1 MNENLVSY
9 TFSVTDA
16 TEGNA
21 MSTTEFYFVVPFGA
35 TLVYASAAPQDDDG
49 TLTVDI
55 NNATAA
61 TTLVTAL
68 DSTDK
73 DVPGEWISTHFGG
86 TSAPVQIAAGSIL
99 NLDFNTATAAN
110 RVDIQMLFLQG
121 STWG

>member
-21 MSTTEFYFVVPFGA
+21 MSTTEFFFKVPFGA
-35 TLVYASAAPQDDDG
+35 TLVYASAAPQDDDA

-55 NNATAA
+55 NDATAA
-61 TTLVTAL
+61 TTLVAAI
-68 DSTDK
+68 DATDK
-73 DVPGEWISTHFGG
+73 DVPGEWISTHLGG
-86 TSAPVQIAAGSIL
+86 TNAPVEIAAGNIL

-110 RVDIQMLFLQG
+110 RVDVQMLFLQG

>member
-1 MNENLVSY
+1 MNENLISY

-21 MSTTEFYFVVPFGA
+21 MSTTEVHFVVPFGA

-55 NNATAA
+55 NDLTAA

-86 TSAPVQIAAGSIL
+86 SETPAQIAAGNVL
-99 NLDFNTATAAN
+99 NFDFNTATAAN